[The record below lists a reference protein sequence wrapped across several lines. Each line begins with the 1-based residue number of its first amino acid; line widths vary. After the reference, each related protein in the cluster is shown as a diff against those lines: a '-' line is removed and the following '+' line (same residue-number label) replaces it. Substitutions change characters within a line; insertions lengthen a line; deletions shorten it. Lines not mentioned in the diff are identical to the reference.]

1 MLMEW
6 LEQIVT
12 YIRDW
17 DFIRYALIIAVL
29 VSLCASLLGV
39 TLVLKQFS
47 FIGHGLSNVTFGAI
61 AIATAMN
68 LANSTLLALPVTILS
83 AILLLRTGKN
93 TKIKG
98 DAAIAMV
105 SVSALAIGYLVANLN
120 PRPNLSGDVC
130 STLFGSIRIVTITFD
145 NVLFTA
151 VLSFVVVA
159 VFLLFYHK
167 IFSVTFDEDFASA
180 TGIKAKVYNLILAS
194 VIAIVIV
201 MAVNMV
207 GTLLITALVI
217 FPALSAMRVFKSFL
231 SVTVCSVVLSLI
243 CAVIG
248 ICIAI
253 IVDRAHVGST
263 IVVVNIAGFLLFSGI
278 GKITGRRRAV

>member
-6 LEQIVT
+6 IEQIVT
-12 YIRDW
+12 YLRDW

-47 FIGHGLSNVTFGAI
+47 FIGHGLSNVAFGSI
-61 AIATAMN
+61 AVATAMN
-68 LANSTLLALPVTILS
+68 LSNSAFLVLPVTIIS

-105 SVSALAIGYLVANLN
+105 SVSALAIGYLAVNLN
-120 PRPNLSGDVC
+120 PTPNLSGDVC
-130 STLFGSIRIVTITFD
+130 STLFGSIRIVTISLE
-145 NVLFTA
+145 NVIMCA
-151 VLSFVVVA
+151 VLSVIVVG
-159 VFLLFYHK
+159 VFLMFYNK
-167 IFSVTFDEDFASA
+167 IFSVTFDEDFAAA
-180 TGIKAKVYNLILAS
+180 TGVRAKVYNLILAIIIA
-194 VIAIVIV
+194 VIIV
-201 MAVNMV
+201 MAVNLV

-231 SVTVCSVVLSLI
+231 SVTICSVIISVI

-263 IVVVNIAGFLLFSGI
+263 IVVVNMAGFLLFSGI
-278 GKITGRRRAV
+278 GLISKRG